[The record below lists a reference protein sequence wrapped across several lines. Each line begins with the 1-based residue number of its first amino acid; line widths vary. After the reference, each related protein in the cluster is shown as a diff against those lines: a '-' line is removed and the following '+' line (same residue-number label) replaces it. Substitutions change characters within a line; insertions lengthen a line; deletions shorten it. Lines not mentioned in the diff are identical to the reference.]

1 MAPPMPWGVHAN
13 GAAPSEGSNQPRGFA
28 APLTPGAVHTNDKAR
43 LPGPAELRALAA
55 EAAMLK
61 RSIAQRQRQLAQEK
75 VLLL

>member
-1 MAPPMPWGVHAN
+1 MARPMPWGVQAN
-13 GAAPSEGSNQPRGFA
+13 GAAPSEAPNQPRGSV
-28 APLTPGAVHTNDKAR
+28 APLTPGAVHTNNKAR

-55 EAAMLK
+55 EAVMLK